1 MFGVSWLKHLQ
12 HIMRHLNREKP
23 STQYYFDSVFVVK
36 MVI

>member
-12 HIMRHLNREKP
+12 HIMRYLKREEP
-23 STQYYFDSVFVVK
+23 GIQYYFDSVFVVK